1 MFKKL
6 FGSKDKKNEEM
17 LIAPATGRI
26 LALEEVPDPVFSQKM
41 MGDGL
46 AIEPSEG
53 KIVSPV
59 KGEIIQVFPTKHAI
73 GIKTEIGLE
82 LLIHIGLETV
92 NMKGEGFTT
101 HVKEGDKVEVG
112 TELVTFDLNLVKEKA
127 ASTITPMV
135 ITNFDVVETFEKI
148 GSGQATAGSTE
159 LAKVKKK

>member
-6 FGSKDKKNEEM
+6 FGSKDKKVEEL
-17 LIAPATGRI
+17 LIAPATGKI

-59 KGEIIQVFPTKHAI
+59 NGEIIQVFPTKHAI

-112 TELVTFDLNLVKEKA
+112 TDLVTFDLDLVKEKA
-127 ASTITPMV
+127 ASTITPIV
-135 ITNFDVVETFEKI
+135 ITNFDTVETFDMI
-148 GSGQATAGSTE
+148 GSGEATAGSTE

>member
-6 FGSKDKKNEEM
+6 FGSKDKKIEEV
-17 LIAPATGRI
+17 LVAPANGKI

-46 AIEPSEG
+46 AIDPSEG

-112 TELVTFDLNLVKEKA
+112 TELVTFDLDLIREKA
-127 ASTITPMV
+127 ASTITPIV
-135 ITNFDVVETFEKI
+135 ITNFDAVETFELI

>member
-6 FGSKDKKNEEM
+6 FGSKDKKVEET
-17 LIAPATGRI
+17 LIAPATGKI

-59 KGEIIQVFPTKHAI
+59 QGEIIQVFPTKHAI

-92 NMKGEGFTT
+92 NMKGEGFTA

-112 TELVTFDLNLVKEKA
+112 TELVTFDLALVKENA
-127 ASTITPMV
+127 ASTITPIV
-135 ITNFDVVETFEKI
+135 ITNFDAVETFEKI
-148 GSGQATAGSTE
+148 GSGQVTAGSTE